1 MTGFRIPFIRCHQ
14 SNVWCR
20 EIVWPSKTA
29 SRLKGENSP
38 LIDVMEIKGYDA
50 LCRINVSF

>member
-1 MTGFRIPFIRCHQ
+1 MHCHR

-29 SRLKGENSP
+29 TRLKGENSP
-38 LIDVMEIKGYDA
+38 LTDVMEIKGYNM
-50 LCRINVSF
+50 LCRIKGKL